1 LQQAASS
8 GAGLAQRMS
17 EEDCMSQSEKQASA
31 RTQENRVQE
40 LRASAHLMTL
50 ETGIFCLVNG
60 SGKGADGQIAGVRVS
75 ATDPADSNV
84 TIATFRPDGWLT
96 GGGDSALIRVLQGPT
111 QILITI
117 YQPSGSQEGPPKL
130 RVLRL
135 SETGPAEAGPA
146 SPAPAATRTPVM
158 ILTDKHDVI
167 AHIQSTGDVGRHF
180 GEWVGEPGNQRAIE
194 GFSLTAPDG
203 LAPADLTYQAVL
215 GRGWLSPW
223 VEAGQF
229 CGSRGMALP
238 ILGFKLKLSEAA
250 ARRFDL
256 QIDASFVD
264 GTTLDGLSVEDSCE
278 APSLA
283 PLEAL
288 KITLTAKGGAKQKP
302 VAAKPVAGKPMAAK
316 PAAPK
321 ATAKSATPAAK
332 TAPKPASKV
341 GARPKPKTR

>member
-1 LQQAASS
+1 
-8 GAGLAQRMS
+8 MS
-17 EEDCMSQSEKQASA
+17 PSEKQASA
-31 RTQENRVQE
+31 RAQENRVQE

-50 ETGIFCLVNG
+50 DTGIFCLVNG
-60 SGKGADGQIAGVRVS
+60 SAKGADSQISGVRVS

-96 GGGDSALIRVLQGPT
+96 GGGDSALIRVLQGPA
-111 QILITI
+111 QVLITI

-135 SETGPAEAGPA
+135 SETGTAEATAA
-146 SPAPAATRTPVM
+146 SPAPAAARAPVM
-158 ILTDKHDVI
+158 ILNEKHDVI

-194 GFSLTAPDG
+194 GFSLSAPEG
-203 LAPADLTYQAVL
+203 LEPADLTYQAVL

-250 ARRFDL
+250 ARRFDV
-256 QIDASFVD
+256 QIAASFID
-264 GTTLDGLSVEDSCE
+264 GTRLEDLGSEESCE

-288 KITLTAKGGAKQKP
+288 KITLTPKGAAKQKASTGRTE
-302 VAAKPVAGKPMAAK
+302 AAKATAKPAKPQAKAAAK
-316 PAAPK
+316 PAAK
-321 ATAKSATPAAK
+321 ADARGKS
-332 TAPKPASKV
+332 
-341 GARPKPKTR
+341 KTR

>member
-1 LQQAASS
+1 
-8 GAGLAQRMS
+8 
-17 EEDCMSQSEKQASA
+17 MSQSEKQASA

-60 SGKGADGQIAGVRVS
+60 SGKGADSHIAGVRVS
-75 ATDPADSNV
+75 ATDPADTNV
-84 TIATFRPDGWLT
+84 AIATFRPDGWLT
-96 GGGDSALIRVLQGPT
+96 GGGDSALIRVQQGPA

-135 SETGPAEAGPA
+135 SETAPADAPPA
-146 SPAPAATRTPVM
+146 SPAPTAARAPVM
-158 ILTDKHDVI
+158 ILNEKHDVI
-167 AHIQSTGDVGRHF
+167 AHIQSTGDIGRHF

-194 GFSLTAPDG
+194 GFSLEAPEG
-203 LAPADLTYQAVL
+203 LRAADLTYQAVL

-238 ILGFKLKLSEAA
+238 ILGFKVKLSETAA
-250 ARRFDL
+250 KRFDL
-256 QIDASFVD
+256 TIAASFVD
-264 GTTLDGLSVEDSCE
+264 GTRLEGLGAEESCE

-288 KITLTAKGGAKQKP
+288 QISLTPKGTAKKKP
-302 VAAKPVAGKPMAAK
+302 VPAAKPVASKPAAK
-316 PAAPK
+316 P
-321 ATAKSATPAAK
+321 TAK
-332 TAPKPASKV
+332 TASKPVAKPA
-341 GARPKPKTR
+341 ARPKPKTR

>member
-1 LQQAASS
+1 
-8 GAGLAQRMS
+8 
-17 EEDCMSQSEKQASA
+17 MSQSERQASA
-31 RTQENRVQE
+31 RPQENRVQE

-60 SGKGADGQIAGVRVS
+60 SGKGADGQITGVRVS

-84 TIATFRPDGWLT
+84 AIATFRPDGWLT
-96 GGGDSALIRVLQGPT
+96 GAGDSALIRVLQGPT

-117 YQPSGSQEGPPKL
+117 YQPTGSQEGPPKL

-135 SETGPAEAGPA
+135 SEAGPAEAGAA
-146 SPAPAATRTPVM
+146 SPAAAATRPPVM
-158 ILTDKHDVI
+158 ILNEKHDVI

-194 GFSLTAPDG
+194 GFSLATPEGLTA
-203 LAPADLTYQAVL
+203 ADLTYQAVL

-256 QIDASFVD
+256 QIAASFVD
-264 GTTLDGLSVEDSCE
+264 GTRLEGLGTEDSCE

-288 KITLTAKGGAKQKP
+288 QITLTAKGGAKQKP
-302 VAAKPVAGKPMAAK
+302 AAAK
-316 PAAPK
+316 PAAAKPETPK
-321 ATAKSATPAAK
+321 ATAKPAAK
-332 TAPKPASKV
+332 IAPKAA
-341 GARPKPKTR
+341 ARPKPKTR

>member
-1 LQQAASS
+1 
-8 GAGLAQRMS
+8 
-17 EEDCMSQSEKQASA
+17 MSQSEKQVSA

-60 SGKGADGQIAGVRVS
+60 SGKGADGQIAGVRVC
-75 ATDPADSNV
+75 ATDPADRNV
-84 TIATFRPDGWLT
+84 TIATFRPDGWLG

-135 SETGPAEAGPA
+135 SEPGAAEPAAV
-146 SPAPAATRTPVM
+146 SPAPAVARAPVM
-158 ILTDKHDVI
+158 ILAEKHDVI

-180 GEWVGEPGNQRAIE
+180 GEWVGEPGDQRAIE
-194 GFSLTAPDG
+194 GFSLAAPDG
-203 LAPADLTYQAVL
+203 LTAADLTYQAVL

-256 QIDASFVD
+256 QIAASFVD
-264 GTTLDGLSVEDSCE
+264 GTRLNGLGMEESCE

-288 KITLTAKGGAKQKP
+288 RITLTPKGTARQKS
-302 VAAKPVAGKPMAAK
+302 VAGKP
-316 PAAPK
+316 PAPK
-321 ATAKSATPAAK
+321 ATAKPAAK
-332 TAPKPASKV
+332 ITPKPVAKTA
-341 GARPKPKTR
+341 ARPKAKTR